1 MDQTKITPFIEKSLN
16 LTGARFKVLKNEET
30 QMLLYDE
37 VNGIYFDIQPMNRVS
52 NFEMNG
58 LLGFGIDMIY
68 EKSGGLNRHIEMI
81 DTGKILLDEIR
92 FTEGDYT
99 AIFTASEVLLPFARD
114 EEENLLGLL
123 DMGGCEVTQ
132 AGNYYLAVSPYQN
145 YFDISLKRGD
155 DILYTEHRA
164 KNLETCFECNTIR
177 VKKEEENGFV
187 RSTNHVDTT
196 IATEGDC
203 KFYRMSYMGKKGE
216 PNYSS
221 YFVSSVCDNLEGF
234 GEWTPY
240 QFSDIKDPYR
250 ILLKDTDI
258 KKEEIISYL
267 SIMKWNPDHIRL
279 TVFKLQDQLV
289 INIRSKAGLTSTR
302 LPITHS
308 NAMNEEEIKRL
319 KEYLETEITDD
330 LFFRI
335 VSQELDKISSYLE
348 QGLEK
353 DTDIVDTFSTESLFH
368 QGMEVTKALICQE
381 NTSVIEQLLKKK
393 NSFELENQKEK
404 VKEYQ

>member
-1 MDQTKITPFIEKSLN
+1 MDKTKITPFLEKSLN
-16 LTGARFKVLKNEET
+16 LIGTRFKVLKNVET
-30 QMLLYDE
+30 QILLYDE
-37 VNGIYFDIQPMNRVS
+37 VNGIYFDIQPTNRVS

-58 LLGFGIDMIY
+58 FLGFGIDMTY
-68 EKSGGLNRHIEMI
+68 ERSVGLNRHIEMI

-99 AIFTASEVLLPFARD
+99 VTFTASEVLLPFVRD
-114 EEENLLGLL
+114 EEELRELL

-132 AGNYYLAVSPYQN
+132 VGGYYLAVSPYLN
-145 YFDISLKRGD
+145 HFDISPKRGN

-164 KNLETCFECNTIR
+164 KNLEKGFECNTIR

-187 RSTNHVDTT
+187 RSTNHIDTT

-203 KFYRMSYMGKKGE
+203 KFYRMTYMGKKGE

-221 YFVSSVCDNLEGF
+221 YFVSSVYDHLEGF
-234 GEWTPY
+234 GEWAPY
-240 QFSDIKDPYR
+240 QFSDMNDPYR

-267 SIMKWNPDHIRL
+267 SVMQWNPDHIRF
-279 TVFKLQDQLV
+279 TVFKLKDQFV
-289 INIRSKAGLTSTR
+289 ICIRNQAGLSSTR
-302 LPITHS
+302 LSITHS
-308 NAMNEEEIKRL
+308 NAIDEEEIKRI
-319 KEYLETEITDD
+319 KEYLQTEITDD
-330 LFFRI
+330 LFFEI
-335 VSQELDKISSYLE
+335 VTQELDKFSSYLE
-348 QGLEK
+348 KKLEK
-353 DTDIVDTFSTESLFH
+353 DRDVVDTLSTESLFH

-381 NTSVIEQLLKKK
+381 SALVIGQLLKKK
-393 NSFELENQKEK
+393 NSFELERQKEK